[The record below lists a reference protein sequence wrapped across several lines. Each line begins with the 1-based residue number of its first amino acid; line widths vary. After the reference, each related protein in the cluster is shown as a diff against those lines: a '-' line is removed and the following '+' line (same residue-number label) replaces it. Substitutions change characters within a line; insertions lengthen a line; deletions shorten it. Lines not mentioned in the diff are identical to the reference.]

1 MAEFTIAFD
10 NNYQEVSIDD
20 AQKGQ
25 EYICENCNHPM
36 IPVRGEEREWHF
48 RHKEVSPGCNHDEWL
63 HNRLVQLLY
72 ERLCSEEQFK
82 IKCPDYEIYSRNVAV
97 EKERMYRSFRPD
109 ILIQESNDEVY
120 FLEICVTHP
129 CTEEKRK
136 SGIKIIEIE
145 TSDTRVINEL
155 KSGDISGAGQF
166 YRVNYHNFPVPE
178 NEKETINDVIDVKTV
193 YAPNSYQRNCYFV
206 LHRDKTYDV
215 YNHLTVGRDDL
226 MVLGVNVTTDFAM
239 NIGKAYA
246 YRKGLL
252 SRDKLSEYETHVDIP
267 AIIEYFN
274 LVEYNIAEIYA
285 HYNNFNRL

>member
-10 NNYQEVSIDD
+10 NNYLEVSIDD

-82 IKCPDYEIYSRNVAV
+82 IKCPDYEIYSRNVAA

-109 ILIQESNDEVY
+109 ILIKESNDEVY

-155 KSGDISGAGQF
+155 KSGDISEAGQF
-166 YRVNYHNFPVPE
+166 YGVNYHNFPVPG
-178 NEKETINDVIDVKTV
+178 NEAETIPVVKAGKDFNV
-193 YAPNSYQRNCYFV
+193 YQRNRYFV
-206 LHRDKTYDV
+206 VHRDKTYDV

-226 MVLGVNVTTDFAM
+226 MVLGVNVTNDFAM
-239 NIGKAYA
+239 NIGKASA
-246 YRKGLL
+246 YRKGLMPREEL
-252 SRDKLSEYETHVDIP
+252 TEYETHIDIP
-267 AIIEYFN
+267 AVVEYFN
-274 LVEYNIAEIYA
+274 LIEIRY
-285 HYNNFNRL
+285 

>member
-10 NNYQEVSIDD
+10 NNYLEVSIDD

-82 IKCPDYEIYSRNVAV
+82 IKCPDYEIYSRNVAA

-109 ILIQESNDEVY
+109 ILIKESNDEVY

-155 KSGDISGAGQF
+155 KSGDISEAGQF
-166 YRVNYHNFPVPE
+166 YRVNYHNFPVSE
-178 NEKETINDVIDVKTV
+178 NGAETIPVVKAGKDFNV
-193 YAPNSYQRNCYFV
+193 YQRNCYFV

-215 YNHLTVGRDDL
+215 YNHWTVGCDDL
-226 MVLGVNVTTDFAM
+226 MVLGVNVTNDFAM
-239 NIGKAYA
+239 NIGKASA
-246 YRKGLL
+246 YRKGGLMPREEL
-252 SRDKLSEYETHVDIP
+252 TEYETHIDIP
-267 AIIEYFN
+267 AVVEYFN
-274 LVEYNIAEIYA
+274 LIEIRY
-285 HYNNFNRL
+285 